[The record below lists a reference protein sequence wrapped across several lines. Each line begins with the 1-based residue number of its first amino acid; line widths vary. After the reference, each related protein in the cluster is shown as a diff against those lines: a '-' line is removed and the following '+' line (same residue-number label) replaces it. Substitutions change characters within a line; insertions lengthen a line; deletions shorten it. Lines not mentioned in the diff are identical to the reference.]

1 MSKST
6 IATLKTNGTLTCS
19 FPGSTTNSSYYIV
32 IKHRNTIETW
42 SSSPVMIV
50 PNVTYDF
57 STMASKAYGNN
68 QINISGNGSIWAFY
82 NGDVNQDANIDLLD
96 LNNIEY
102 DINVFQFGYQA
113 SDVNGDGN
121 VDLLD
126 LPLIEDNINQFI
138 FSIHP

>member
-1 MSKST
+1 MRLLSK
-6 IATLKTNGTLTCS
+6 I
-19 FPGSTTNSSYYIV
+19 NSNQF
-32 IKHRNTIETW
+32 K
-42 SSSPVMIV
+42 
-50 PNVTYDF
+50 DF
-57 STMASKAYGNN
+57 LS
-68 QINISGNGSIWAFY
+68 WAFY
-82 NGDVNQDANIDLLD
+82 NGDINQDANIDLLD

-126 LPLIEDNINQFI
+126 LPLIEDNINQFV